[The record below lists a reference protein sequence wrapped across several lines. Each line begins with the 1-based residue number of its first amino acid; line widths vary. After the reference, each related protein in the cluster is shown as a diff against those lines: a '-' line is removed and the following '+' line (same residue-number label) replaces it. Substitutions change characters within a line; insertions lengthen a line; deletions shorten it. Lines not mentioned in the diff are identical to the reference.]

1 MRKKF
6 LQESLPAFRHLAC
19 ALSDAD
25 ADADA
30 ADAAEKSMMRT
41 AVGSRMRLVSLAY
54 STVDAAVL
62 QVTATVL

>member
-25 ADADA
+25 ADAADADADA
-30 ADAAEKSMMRT
+30 ADAAEKSMMEPPWVAERD
-41 AVGSRMRLVSLAY
+41 LFHWP
-54 STVDAAVL
+54 TV
-62 QVTATVL
+62 

>member
-25 ADADA
+25 ADA
-30 ADAAEKSMMRT
+30 ADAAEKSMMKPPWVAIRFT
-41 AVGSRMRLVSLAY
+41 GLLYDV
-54 STVDAAVL
+54 
-62 QVTATVL
+62 

>member
-6 LQESLPAFRHLAC
+6 LQESLPDFRHLAC

-30 ADAAEKSMMRT
+30 ADAAEESMMKPPWVAERD
-41 AVGSRMRLVSLAY
+41 LFHWP
-54 STVDAAVL
+54 TV
-62 QVTATVL
+62 

>member
-19 ALSDAD
+19 TLSGADADAD

-30 ADAAEKSMMRT
+30 ADAAEKSMMKPPWV
-41 AVGSRMRLVSLAY
+41 AEC
-54 STVDAAVL
+54 D
-62 QVTATVL
+62 